1 MTSKTS
7 ITYGGAL
14 YDLAKD
20 EGLNATGMGA
30 ETLPQYWL
38 KNYGREALAWI
49 KYWGQKYLH
58 LPLE

>member
-20 EGLNATGMGA
+20 EGLSAQILADLG
-30 ETLPQYWL
+30 Q
-38 KNYGREALAWI
+38 GRRLR
-49 KYWGQKYLH
+49 QL
-58 LPLE
+58 

>member
-20 EGLNATGMGA
+20 EGLSARISARSPPCSGKTRTIAGC
-30 ETLPQYWL
+30 
-38 KNYGREALAWI
+38 
-49 KYWGQKYLH
+49 
-58 LPLE
+58 

>member
-20 EGLNATGMGA
+20 EGLISARSPPCSGKTRTIAGC
-30 ETLPQYWL
+30 
-38 KNYGREALAWI
+38 
-49 KYWGQKYLH
+49 
-58 LPLE
+58 

>member
-20 EGLNATGMGA
+20 EGLSAQILADLGA
-30 ETLPQYWL
+30 FAAGSGKTRTIA
-38 KNYGREALAWI
+38 GC
-49 KYWGQKYLH
+49 
-58 LPLE
+58 

>member
-20 EGLNATGMGA
+20 EGLSA
-30 ETLPQYWL
+30 QI
-38 KNYGREALAWI
+38 LAI
-49 KYWGQKYLH
+49 SARSPPCSGKTRTIAGC
-58 LPLE
+58 